1 MKIGFA
7 SAVVPVLSLLSLSMG
22 ESSTG
27 LARAGTDTPFIVRNL
42 ELLYAT
48 SIGMPENQFNPENV
62 FDNDPET
69 FWVTMPGAAADEGLF
84 FSFEEPVFI
93 GSIQT
98 FADTGSNPY
107 KSLYS
112 VIYYINGLETPVSY
126 IRNEP
131 FLVNTMVKSVFIK
144 IADTSMERFAS
155 HGIVYHRPYPV
166 GVNSVSLTTVD
177 HYLREVPLLVL
188 PPERVPGNITAS
200 SALMPIEAYHPDF
213 LFDSRPEF
221 GWADGNTGRTGSGES
236 ITFSFDS
243 TRRIERIKVWNG
255 YHRSPTH
262 FTQNE
267 RVARFTFGVQG
278 GTPVSYTLEDSMD
291 PQVVVL
297 ESPLEGST
305 FVMTVQD
312 VHSGQTYRDLV
323 VSEMRFFD
331 GDGWFLLDTGGSEA
345 RKLSVLEWAA
355 NSPAGAMAYID
366 TRIMSNQSDDD
377 SLDSQSLI
385 LRSNGSFILWKHL
398 GTWDEPESTYA
409 DGNWQIIDDN
419 TVRIFG
425 RLKRIVQ
432 FGQPGY
438 DPYAGVIPGGTQD
451 VSRVTVFSDTLRF
464 DANHMSSSRGLF
476 RDFNF

>member
-1 MKIGFA
+1 MKTGYA
-7 SAVVPVLSLLSLSMG
+7 SAVVPVLVLLSVSMG
-22 ESSTG
+22 KPANG
-27 LARAGTDTPFIVRNL
+27 LARSGMGIPFIVRHL

-48 SIGMPENQFNPENV
+48 SIAMPENRFNPENV

-69 FWVTMPGAAADEGLF
+69 FWATMPGAAPDEGLF

-98 FADTGSNPY
+98 FAITESDFY
-107 KSLYS
+107 EDIYS
-112 VIYYINGLETPVSY
+112 VIYYINGMETPVSY
-126 IRNEP
+126 IWDEP

-144 IADTSMERFAS
+144 VVETSSERDTDE
-155 HGIVYHRPYPV
+155 GIRYLSALPV
-166 GVNSVSLTTVD
+166 VVSSVSLTTVD
-177 HYLREVPLLVL
+177 HYLREVPLLLL
-188 PPERVPGNITAS
+188 PPERVPGDISAS
-200 SALMPIEAYHPDF
+200 SSLTPVEAYHPDF

-243 TRRIERIKVWNG
+243 TRRIEKIKVWNG

-267 RVARFTFGVQG
+267 RVARFTFGVEG
-278 GTPVSYTLEDSMD
+278 GTQVSYSLEDSMD

-312 VHSGQTYRDLV
+312 VHSGRTYQDLV

-345 RKLSVLEWAA
+345 RKQSNLEWAA
-355 NSPAGAMAYID
+355 NSPAGAFID
-366 TRIMSNQSDDD
+366 RQVMFYQSDGE
-377 SLDSQSLI
+377 SSDSQRFI

-398 GTWDEPESTYA
+398 GMRDEPESTYA

-432 FGQPGY
+432 FGQSGY
-438 DPYAGVIPGGTQD
+438 DPYIGVIPGGTQD
-451 VSRVTVFSDTLRF
+451 VGRVTVFSDTLRF
-464 DANHMSSSRGLF
+464 DANHISSSRGLF
-476 RDFNF
+476 RDFHF

>member
-1 MKIGFA
+1 MKKRLTWSVI
-7 SAVVPVLSLLSLSMG
+7 PVLLLVSVAAGSHPV
-22 ESSTG
+22 
-27 LARAGTDTPFIVRNL
+27 ARQL

-48 SIGMPENQFNPENV
+48 SIAMPENRFGPENV
-62 FDNDPET
+62 FDDDPET
-69 FWVTMPGAAADEGLF
+69 YWVTMPGAAPDEGLF

-93 GSIQT
+93 GAIQT
-98 FADTGSNPY
+98 IAASQSESY
-107 KSLYS
+107 EEVYS
-112 VIYYINGLETPVSY
+112 VIYYINGLETPASY
-126 IRNEP
+126 TWEEP
-131 FLVNTMVKSVFIK
+131 FPLNTMVKSVFIK
-144 IADTSMERFAS
+144 IVETSSRRLGDQGFGYS
-155 HGIVYHRPYPV
+155 SDLPV
-166 GVNSVSLTTVD
+166 GISAVSLTTVGGN
-177 HYLREVPLLVL
+177 LKTVPLQVV
-188 PPERVPGNITAS
+188 PPERVSGRIVAS
-200 SALMPIEAYHPDF
+200 SSLMPIEAYHPDF

-221 GWADGNTGRTGSGES
+221 GWADGNTGRTGAGES

-243 TRRIERIKVWNG
+243 PRRIEMIKVWNG

-278 GTPVSYTLEDSMD
+278 GTPVSYTMEDSMD

-305 FVMTVQD
+305 FVMTFQD
-312 VHSGQTYRDLV
+312 VHRGQTYRDLV

-331 GDGWFLLDTGGSEA
+331 GERWFLLETGGSEA
-345 RKLSVLEWAA
+345 RKRSVLEWAA
-355 NSPAGAMAYID
+355 NSPAGVFID
-366 TRIMSNQSDDD
+366 RQLRTYVGDEEYADWQRF
-377 SLDSQSLI
+377 I

-398 GTWDEPESTYA
+398 GMRDEPESTYA
-409 DGNWQIIDDN
+409 DGNWQIIDDR

-438 DPYAGVIPGGTQD
+438 DPYSGVLPGGTQEL
-451 VSRVTVFSDTLRF
+451 SRTTVFSDTLRF
-464 DANHMSSSRGLF
+464 DANRISSSRGLF